1 MATPPIR
8 FSARAGACAL
18 AVATLAGL
26 GGVAY
31 ALEAPQSHSRPT
43 KAAARQPVPAPRGAS
58 FIALSVRVS
67 HHGVVAGGDSRYRLH
82 IVRACRPIQLCGY
95 RHHRQATRV
104 WLHVVGPMP
113 PGLTATF
120 GQRATRLLAAA
131 LTVRTSTATAPGTY
145 RLRLRAGLRGTRDPL
160 RRTWITVTLTVTAAP
175 QDAVTIAGSPARP
188 LLPGAV
194 VPIDL
199 VLTNA
204 RGSRLVVTGVN
215 VTIQR
220 LNAPRADAAHP
231 CTTADFTISQFS
243 GSYGFALAPSS
254 TRSLADLGI
263 APDHWPA
270 LSMLD
275 RPVNQDG
282 CQGATISLAY
292 GATATGASR

>member
-8 FSARAGACAL
+8 FSTRAGACAL

-31 ALEAPQSHSRPT
+31 AVDAPQGHSRPT
-43 KAAARQPVPAPRGAS
+43 KAAARQPVLAPRGAS
-58 FIALSVRVS
+58 LIALSVRVS

-82 IVRACRPIQLCGY
+82 IVRACRPIQVCGY

-131 LTVRTSTATAPGTY
+131 LTVRTSAATAPGTY
-145 RLRLRAGLRGTRDPL
+145 RLHLRASLRGTRNPL
-160 RRTWITVTLTVTAAP
+160 RRTWITVTLTVTAAS

-199 VLTNA
+199 LLRNA
-204 RGSRLVVTGVN
+204 HDSRLVVAGMSVR
-215 VTIQR
+215 IQR
-220 LNAPRADAAHP
+220 LSAPNADAAHP
-231 CTTADFTISQFS
+231 CTTADFAVSQFS
-243 GSYGFALAPSS
+243 GAYGFALEPSS
-254 TRSLADLGI
+254 TRSLAELGI
-263 APDHWPA
+263 APDQWPA
-270 LSMLD
+270 LAMLD

-292 GATATGASR
+292 GATVTGGSK